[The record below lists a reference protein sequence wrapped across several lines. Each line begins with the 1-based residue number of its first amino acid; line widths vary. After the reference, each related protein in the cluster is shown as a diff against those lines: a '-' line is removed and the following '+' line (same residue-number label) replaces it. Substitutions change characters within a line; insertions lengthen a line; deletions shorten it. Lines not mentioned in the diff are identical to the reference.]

1 MSYEYPEYF
10 LEVPDLDNVSLTL
23 YIIVTKGMLTGGE
36 EALWCNAQAVSTRPA
51 SPGSHPSSS
60 YPGGALSPT
69 E

>member
-36 EALWCNAQAVSTRPA
+36 EAQAVSTRPA
-51 SPGSHPSSS
+51 SLGSHPSSS